1 MCCSA
6 QEENGATGNKGLAG
20 LLGNPVLS
28 TSVAGLATAATAFA
42 AVEVV
47 ACTVDCCLQ
56 LHMSHTKIV
65 LCLHFVHVNST
76 ADRMDEV
83 LWFLLAAHAA
93 VAAQA
98 RGGTARVCTLGI
110 SQMSGQKQIEGG
122 LTL

>member
-1 MCCSA
+1 M
-6 QEENGATGNKGLAG
+6 
-20 LLGNPVLS
+20 LS

-56 LHMSHTKIV
+56 LHMSDTKTV

-76 ADRMDEV
+76 AYRVDEV
-83 LWFLLAAHAA
+83 VWLLLAAHAA

-98 RGGTARVCTLGI
+98 RGGTVRLCNLGT